1 MAPKSKTRNQK
12 SIVLGVTGSIA
23 AYKSAE
29 LASLLVKQIH
39 NVFVVMSND
48 ATEFITPLTLQTL
61 WKNRVMASF
70 LAEKENLPPRLS
82 ELADNADLFLHAPA
96 RSIDRVKSVI
106 TAGTT
111 REPID
116 PVRFLSNRSSGKMGY
131 AIASAAIEANHEVVL
146 VSGPVNLPPPT
157 GAKIVSV
164 ITSDE
169 MHAAVDEAVR
179 DCDVLVMCAAVSD
192 YKPASVA
199 EQKIKKRDEKFS
211 LELIPARDILKSLP
225 RSRNFFVVG
234 FAAETNDVE
243 EHARAKL
250 ATKNCD
256 MMVAN
261 DLSDPK

>member
-1 MAPKSKTRNQK
+1 MK
-12 SIVLGVTGSIA
+12 
-23 AYKSAE
+23 
-29 LASLLVKQIH
+29 
-39 NVFVVMSND
+39 F
-48 ATEFITPLTLQTL
+48 
-61 WKNRVMASF
+61 
-70 LAEKENLPPRLS
+70 
-82 ELADNADLFLHAPA
+82 
-96 RSIDRVKSVI
+96 VI
-106 TAGTT
+106 TAGPT

-146 VSGPVNLPPPT
+146 ISGPVNLARPAS
-157 GAKIVSV
+157 AKLVSV

-169 MHAAVDEAVR
+169 MHDAVHEAVR

-192 YKPASVA
+192 YKAARVA

-211 LELIPARDILKSLP
+211 LELVPARDILKSLP

-234 FAAETNDVE
+234 FAAETNHVE

-256 MMVAN
+256 MIVAN
-261 DLSDPK
+261 NLSDPNIGMESDENAVTIFSRGGESEKISRAAKKIVARELVKIICTNAKKVLTKKI

>member
-1 MAPKSKTRNQK
+1 MK
-12 SIVLGVTGSIA
+12 
-23 AYKSAE
+23 
-29 LASLLVKQIH
+29 
-39 NVFVVMSND
+39 FVV
-48 ATEFITPLTLQTL
+48 
-61 WKNRVMASF
+61 
-70 LAEKENLPPRLS
+70 
-82 ELADNADLFLHAPA
+82 
-96 RSIDRVKSVI
+96 
-106 TAGTT
+106 TAGPT

-131 AIASAAIEANHEVVL
+131 AIAEAAIESDHDVVL
-146 VSGPVNLPPPT
+146 ISGPVSLAPPA
-157 GAKIVSV
+157 GARMVNV

-169 MHAAVDEAVR
+169 MHDAVHEAVR

-192 YKPASVA
+192 YKPAFVA
-199 EQKIKKRDEKFS
+199 KAKIKKRDEHFS
-211 LELIPARDILKSLP
+211 LDLIPARDILKSLP

-261 DLSDPK
+261 DLSDPTIGMESDENAVTIFSRNREIEKISRASKKIIARALVKKICANAKKVLTKNF